1 MMNTNIPMESIGWTI
16 LLIFIILFLIMLT
29 CLMIAAGKDDKLRDR
44 INSEIENKNLL
55 DEE

>member
-1 MMNTNIPMESIGWTI
+1 
-16 LLIFIILFLIMLT
+16 MLT

-44 INSEIENKNLL
+44 MNSEIENKNLL